1 MTRTDGET
9 RRILIIDDN
18 PHIHEDFRRILMHD
32 RRTYQAVD
40 HLASD
45 YFENRPPEPA
55 CSVRHAYALDFAV
68 QGSEGVMK
76 VENALAVRKP
86 YMVVFVDMRIPPG
99 MNGIETIREI
109 IKRDPFIQI
118 VLCTAY
124 SDYSF
129 TEIQRSIGATSNFL
143 ILKKPFDTCEVEQLA
158 STLSEKWFLARKSR
172 LRKEELNRLIERR
185 TETLTQVNK
194 ALEQE
199 ISERRRA
206 EDSIKILTQENIR
219 IQEKERQRI
228 ACDLHDSVA
237 QDLAA
242 LLIKQE
248 LILESLAEG
257 SFKDAA
263 GEVETSIRILKSTI
277 QNVRNISY
285 NLRPP
290 SLNEFGMVHAMS
302 RLCENFFKDDGIHV
316 SFISSGMK
324 NKRFDYTTEINL
336 YRIFQ
341 EALNNI
347 RNHAVPKNVMVS
359 LVATAEHTTLSI
371 RDDGVGF
378 DTADRLHNAIQ
389 ERRMGLK
396 GIEERVNL
404 INGQFDLNSSPHQG
418 TEIVVRIF
426 EHRRVN
432 EGQDHLFCME

>member
-1 MTRTDGET
+1 MTRKKPGP
-9 RRILIIDDN
+9 RRILVIDDN
-18 PHIHEDFRRILMHD
+18 PNIHEDFRRILKHD
-32 RRTYQAVD
+32 PNAYRAVD
-40 HLASD
+40 RLASD
-45 YFENRPPEPA
+45 YFDNTPSGPA
-55 CSVRHAYALDFAV
+55 ASVRHPYRIDFAV
-68 QGSEGVMK
+68 QGREGVIK
-76 VENALAVRKP
+76 VETALAEQDP

-99 MNGIETIREI
+99 MNGIETIKEI
-109 IKRDPFIQI
+109 IQRDPYIQI

-129 TEIQRSIGATSNFL
+129 SEIQKSIGVTSNFL

-158 STLSEKWFLARKSR
+158 STLSEKWILARQSR
-172 LRKEELNRLIERR
+172 RRKEELNRLIEKR

-199 ISERRRA
+199 IAERRRA

-248 LILESLAEG
+248 LVLEHL
-257 SFKDAA
+257 AA
-263 GEVETSIRILKSTI
+263 GSVTEAADEVETSIRILRSTI
-277 QNVRNISY
+277 QNIRNISY

-302 RLCENFFKDDGIHV
+302 RLCENFFMDDGIHV
-316 SFISSGMK
+316 SFFSSGMK

-341 EALNNI
+341 EAMNNI
-347 RNHAVPKNVMVS
+347 RNHAAPKNVMVS
-359 LVATAEHTTLSI
+359 LVATEDHTTLSI

-378 DTADRLHNAIQ
+378 NAASRLQNAIQ

-404 INGQFDLNSSPHQG
+404 INGAFELTSTPDHG
-418 TEIVVRIF
+418 TEIVVRIANV
-426 EHRRVN
+426 ETEMADDV
-432 EGQDHLFCME
+432 